1 MLLALAAAA
10 VTSSGSLPPCTSSW
24 NCSLSGACVRGACV
38 CDQGWVGT
46 YCQQLALL
54 PVVNGT
60 GLDRLHT
67 PALTSSWGGTI
78 LHDNSS
84 GSDVWHMWAS
94 ELLEHCGIHSCMRP
108 TRHSR
113 RAAAARRL

>member
-10 VTSSGSLPPCTSSW
+10 VTSSGSLPPCSSSW

-46 YCQQLALL
+46 YCQQLALA

-94 ELLEHCGIHSCMRP
+94 ELLEHCGIHSWYALLCC
-108 TRHSR
+108 RHR
-113 RAAAARRL
+113 WKGP